1 MSHWIKDVVTFYY
14 CCLWTGYNDC
24 DYYMDQR
31 PTRDCADYHPP
42 TPGEYITMAI
52 KYWNIGHGIFNI
64 YIFINRKYHGKITTR
79 K

>member
-1 MSHWIKDVVTFYY
+1 
-14 CCLWTGYNDC
+14 
-24 DYYMDQR
+24 MDQR

-52 KYWNIGHGIFNI
+52 TYWNIGHGIFNI